1 MPRPARARSSPV
13 RASASDPFSQLSSW
27 LHATASAPRDR
38 PWVVGLVGLPGSG
51 KSTLAARL
59 LTSLD
64 LPRALTLSLDDFYL
78 EPEPRRAAGFELRGP
93 PGTHDAE
100 LLRRFLRDLDA
111 RRAPLEVPVF
121 DRERERRMSP
131 RLVEPPTLCLIEG
144 WFVGARAPGYEELL
158 DRLDR
163 LIYLDIATAAARAS
177 RLRREAALR
186 EAGKGGMSDEAAA
199 RFWDLSLAPHIERLV
214 LPLREQA
221 DAIVQLDGEHR
232 ITGLRLRDPAT

>member
-1 MPRPARARSSPV
+1 M
-13 RASASDPFSQLSSW
+13 RASASDPSSAFSQLASW
-27 LHATASAPRDR
+27 LRATASAPRDR

-59 LTSLD
+59 MQSLEI
-64 LPRALTLSLDDFYL
+64 PHALTLSLDDFYL

-111 RRAPLEVPVF
+111 RRDPLAVPVF
-121 DRERERRMSP
+121 DRERERRLPP
-131 RLVEPPTLCLIEG
+131 RLVEPPVLCLIEG
-144 WFVGARAPGYEELL
+144 WFVGARAPGYEVLA

-163 LIYLDIATAAARAS
+163 LIYLDIAVAAARAS
-177 RLRREAALR
+177 RLLREATLR

-199 RFWDLSLAPHIERLV
+199 RFWDRSLAPHIEQLV
-214 LPLREQA
+214 LPLRAQA
-221 DAIVQLDGEHR
+221 DAIVELDGDHR
-232 ITGLRLRDPAT
+232 ITALRLREPTS